1 MSVNTFQS
9 KRGHTRVK
17 FEPLNVSC
25 SLVCLTPQ
33 SPMAQVINTTLSPIE
48 YEPDRSV
55 TPTLVLP
62 EVRAIDLDNVFQH
75 GAVNQYLTLDSLEW
89 TVDGKSI
96 NSVWAEGVD
105 YEIIKTEDDT
115 RGALKVFKNL
125 GANEKAVLHFKGKFF
140 DWRTG
145 IIIDVESGDEALI
158 CTDKGENIMQCHID
172 KPVIEYDPLF
182 DDLLLYDYKKAREI
196 SVYGS
201 RADYINGKSFEQTIN
216 VVLTDGTTECATL
229 PDGISMK
236 LVKLGSDTALVAN
249 SEENPE
255 VMEISYPN
263 IKFDMRLIDKA
274 DYEVQFLKGSTMV
287 CRATIGLHTSCTM
300 PVLGQGA
307 IGSDIAASQ
316 KEYFN
321 SVLLNLADR
330 QVEYPELYYLIQ
342 WFTQAKYNDNGTWKY
357 ATQKTWQRGVNMEAA
372 VADLGIG
379 LTQNNSFFD
388 FWFELEAHKPC
399 QLLTD
404 ENGLIL
410 TDEDGLILTDENGN
424 FLID

>member
-1 MSVNTFQS
+1 MNENTFQS

-48 YEPDRSV
+48 YEPDRSD
-55 TPTLVLP
+55 TPTLILP

-96 NSVWAEGVD
+96 NSVWTEGVD

-145 IIIDVESGDEALI
+145 IILDVESGDEALI

-236 LVKLGSDTALVAN
+236 LVKLGSDAALVAN

-404 ENGLIL
+404 EDGLIL
-410 TDEDGLILTDENGN
+410 TDEDGN

>member
-1 MSVNTFQS
+1 MNENTFQS

-33 SPMAQVINTTLSPIE
+33 SPMAQVVNTTLSPIE
-48 YEPDRSV
+48 YEPDRSGS
-55 TPTLVLP
+55 PTLVLP

-75 GAVNQYLTLDSLEW
+75 GAANQYLTLDSLEW

-96 NSVWAEGVD
+96 NSVWTEGVD

-115 RGALKVFKNL
+115 RGALKIFKNL
-125 GANEKAVLHFKGKFF
+125 GANEKAVLHFKGKFL

-145 IIIDVESGDEALI
+145 IILDVESGDEALI

-172 KPVIEYDPLF
+172 KPVVEYDPLF
-182 DDLLLYDYKKAREI
+182 DDLLLYDYKKARGI
-196 SVYGS
+196 TVQGS

-216 VVLTDGTTECATL
+216 VVLTDGTTECAAL
-229 PDGISMK
+229 PAGISMK
-236 LVKLGSDTALVAN
+236 LVKLGYDTALVAN
-249 SEENPE
+249 SEANPE
-255 VMEISYPN
+255 VMAISYPN
-263 IKFDMRLIDKA
+263 IKFDMRLIDKS

-300 PVLGQGA
+300 PVFGQGTSGA
-307 IGSDIAASQ
+307 DIAVSQ
-316 KEYFN
+316 SEYFN
-321 SVLLNLADR
+321 SVMLNLADR
-330 QVEYPELYYLIQ
+330 QVEYPELYYMIQ

-357 ATQKTWQRGVNMEAA
+357 AAQKAWQRGVNMAA
-372 VADLGIG
+372 PVADLGIG
-379 LTQNNSFFD
+379 LTQNDSFFD
-388 FWFELEAHKPC
+388 FWFDVNAHKSC
-399 QLLTD
+399 QPQTD
-404 ENGLIL
+404 ENGVV
-410 TDEDGLILTDENGN
+410 LTDENGN

>member
-48 YEPDRSV
+48 YEPDRSD

-62 EVRAIDLDNVFQH
+62 EVRAIDIDNVFQH

-96 NSVWAEGVD
+96 NSVWTEGVD

-229 PDGISMK
+229 PDGVSMK
-236 LVKLGSDTALVAN
+236 LIKLGSDAALVAN

-263 IKFDMRLIDKA
+263 IKFDMRLINKA
-274 DYEVQFLKGSTMV
+274 DYEVQFFKGSTMV

-410 TDEDGLILTDENGN
+410 TDEDGN

>member
-9 KRGHTRVK
+9 QRGHTRVK

-55 TPTLVLP
+55 SPTLVLP
-62 EVRAIDLDNVFQH
+62 DVRAIDLDNVFQH

-96 NSVWAEGVD
+96 NSVWTEGVD
-105 YEIIKTEDDT
+105 YEIIKEDNDT

-125 GANEKAVLHFKGKFF
+125 GANEKAVLHFKGKFL

-145 IIIDVESGDEALI
+145 IILNVESGDAALT
-158 CTDKGENIMQCHID
+158 CTDKGDDIMQCHID
-172 KPVIEYDPLF
+172 KPVVEYDPLF
-182 DDLLLYDYKKAREI
+182 DDLLLYDYKLARGI
-196 SVYGS
+196 TVQGS

-216 VVLTDGTTECATL
+216 VVMTDGTTECATL

-236 LVKLGSDTALVAN
+236 LFKLGSNTALVAN
-249 SEENPE
+249 SEANPE
-255 VMEISYPN
+255 VMAISYPN

-274 DYEVQFLKGSTMV
+274 DYEVQFLKGSAII

-300 PVLGQGA
+300 PVFGQGTSCA
-307 IGSDIAASQ
+307 DIAVSQ
-316 KEYFN
+316 KEYYN

-357 ATQKTWQRGVNMEAA
+357 AAQKAWQRGENMAA
-372 VADLGIG
+372 PVADIGIG
-379 LTQNNSFFD
+379 LTQNDSFFD
-388 FWFELEAHKPC
+388 FWFDVNAHKFC
-399 QLLTD
+399 QPQTD

-410 TDEDGLILTDENGN
+410 TDEDGN

>member
-48 YEPDRSV
+48 YEPDRSD

-96 NSVWAEGVD
+96 NSVWTEGVD

-196 SVYGS
+196 PVYGS

-216 VVLTDGTTECATL
+216 VVLTDGTKECATL

-342 WFTQAKYNDNGTWKY
+342 WFTQAKYNDNGIWKY
-357 ATQKTWQRGVNMEAA
+357 AAQKTWQRGVNMEAA

-410 TDEDGLILTDENGN
+410 TDEDGN

>member
-48 YEPDRSV
+48 YEPDRSD
-55 TPTLVLP
+55 TPTLILP

-96 NSVWAEGVD
+96 NSVWTEGVD

-145 IIIDVESGDEALI
+145 IILDVESGDEALI

-274 DYEVQFLKGSTMV
+274 DYEVQFLKGSTIV

-410 TDEDGLILTDENGN
+410 TDEDGN

>member
-1 MSVNTFQS
+1 MSNNTFQS

-48 YEPDRSV
+48 YEPDRSD

-96 NSVWAEGVD
+96 NSVWTEGVD

-145 IIIDVESGDEALI
+145 IILDVESGDEALI

-201 RADYINGKSFEQTIN
+201 RADYINGKSFEQAIN

-410 TDEDGLILTDENGN
+410 TDEDGN

>member
-48 YEPDRSV
+48 YEPDRND

-96 NSVWAEGVD
+96 NSVWTEGVD

-115 RGALKVFKNL
+115 RGSLKVFKNL

-145 IIIDVESGDEALI
+145 IILDVESGDEALI

-201 RADYINGKSFEQTIN
+201 RADYINGKSFEQAIN

-410 TDEDGLILTDENGN
+410 TDEDGN

>member
-1 MSVNTFQS
+1 M
-9 KRGHTRVK
+9 K

-48 YEPDRSV
+48 YEPDRSD

-96 NSVWAEGVD
+96 NSVWTEGVD

-357 ATQKTWQRGVNMEAA
+357 AAQKTWQRGVNMSAP

-410 TDEDGLILTDENGN
+410 TDEDGN

>member
-9 KRGHTRVK
+9 QRGHTRVK

-48 YEPDRSV
+48 YEPDRSG

-62 EVRAIDLDNVFQH
+62 EVRAIDLDNVFQR
-75 GAVNQYLTLDSLEW
+75 GAVNQYLTIDSLEW
-89 TVDGKSI
+89 TVDGKPI
-96 NSVWAEGVD
+96 NSVWTEGVD
-105 YEIIKTEDDT
+105 YEIIKTDDDT

-125 GANEKAVLHFKGKFF
+125 GAKEKAVLHFKGKFL

-145 IIIDVESGDEALI
+145 IILDVESGDEALT
-158 CTDKGENIMQCHID
+158 CTDKGDNIMQCHID
-172 KPVIEYDPLF
+172 KPVVEYDPLF

-196 SVYGS
+196 TVQGS

-236 LVKLGSDTALVAN
+236 LVKIGSNTALVAN
-249 SEENPE
+249 SEANPE

-274 DYEVQFLKGSTMV
+274 DYEVQFLKGSTMI

-300 PVLGQGA
+300 PVFGQGTSGA
-307 IGSDIAASQ
+307 DIAASQ

-321 SVLLNLADR
+321 SAMLNLADR

-357 ATQKTWQRGVNMEAA
+357 ATQKAWQRGVKMAA
-372 VADLGIG
+372 PVADLGIG
-379 LTQNNSFFD
+379 LTQNDCFFD
-388 FWFELEAHKPC
+388 FWFDVNAHKSC
-399 QLLTD
+399 QPQTD
-404 ENGLIL
+404 ENGVV
-410 TDEDGLILTDENGN
+410 LTDENGN
-424 FLID
+424 ILID

>member
-1 MSVNTFQS
+1 MNENTFQS
-9 KRGHTRVK
+9 QRGHTRVK

-48 YEPDRSV
+48 YEPDRSD
-55 TPTLVLP
+55 TPTLILP

-96 NSVWAEGVD
+96 NSVWTEGVD

-145 IIIDVESGDEALI
+145 IILDVESGDEALI

-216 VVLTDGTTECATL
+216 IVLTDGTTECATL

-357 ATQKTWQRGVNMEAA
+357 AAQKTWQRGVNMEAA

-410 TDEDGLILTDENGN
+410 TDEDGN

>member
-1 MSVNTFQS
+1 MNENIFQS

-33 SPMAQVINTTLSPIE
+33 SPMAQVTNATLSPAE
-48 YEPDRSV
+48 YEPNRRVS
-55 TPTLVLP
+55 PTLVLP

-75 GAVNQYLTLDSLEW
+75 GAVNQYLTIDSLDW
-89 TVDGKSI
+89 SVDSKPIS
-96 NSVWAEGVD
+96 SVWKEGVD
-105 YEIIKTEDDT
+105 YEIIKAEDDT
-115 RGALKVFKNL
+115 RGALKIFKNL
-125 GANEKAVLHFKGKFF
+125 GANEKAVLHFKGKFL

-145 IIIDVESGDEALI
+145 IILDVESDDAALT
-158 CTDKGENIMQCHID
+158 CTDKGEDIMACHID
-172 KPVIEYDPLF
+172 KPLVEYDPLF
-182 DDLLLYDYKKAREI
+182 DELLLYDYKKARGI
-196 SVYGS
+196 TVQGS

-236 LVKLGSDTALVAN
+236 LVKLGSNTALVAN
-249 SEENPE
+249 SEANPE
-255 VMEISYPN
+255 VMAISYPN

-274 DYEVQFLKGSTMV
+274 DYEVQFVKDSTII

-300 PVLGQGA
+300 PVFGQG
-307 IGSDIAASQ
+307 ISGSDIAASQ
-316 KEYFN
+316 KEYYN

-357 ATQKTWQRGVNMEAA
+357 ATQKAWQRGVNMAA
-372 VADLGIG
+372 PVADLGIG
-379 LTQNNSFFD
+379 LTQNDCFFD
-388 FWFELEAHKPC
+388 FWFDVNAHKSC
-399 QLLTD
+399 QPQTD
-404 ENGLIL
+404 ENGVV
-410 TDEDGLILTDENGN
+410 LTDENGN
-424 FLID
+424 ILID

>member
-1 MSVNTFQS
+1 MNENTFQS
-9 KRGHTRVK
+9 QRGHTRVK

-75 GAVNQYLTLDSLEW
+75 GAVNQYLTLDCLEW

-96 NSVWAEGVD
+96 NSVWTEGVD

-125 GANEKAVLHFKGKFF
+125 GANEKAVLHFKGKFL

-145 IIIDVESGDEALI
+145 IILDVESGDEALI

-172 KPVIEYDPLF
+172 KPVVEYDPLF

-196 SVYGS
+196 TVQGS

-229 PDGISMK
+229 PAGISMK
-236 LVKLGSDTALVAN
+236 LVKLGSNTALVAN
-249 SEENPE
+249 SEANPE
-255 VMEISYPN
+255 VMAISYPN

-300 PVLGQGA
+300 PVFGQGT

-330 QVEYPELYYLIQ
+330 EVDYPELYYLIQ

-357 ATQKTWQRGVNMEAA
+357 AAQKTWQRGVNLEAA

-410 TDEDGLILTDENGN
+410 TDEDGN

>member
-1 MSVNTFQS
+1 
-9 KRGHTRVK
+9 
-17 FEPLNVSC
+17 
-25 SLVCLTPQ
+25 
-33 SPMAQVINTTLSPIE
+33 MAQVTNATLSPAE
-48 YEPDRSV
+48 YEPDRRVS
-55 TPTLVLP
+55 PTLVLP

-75 GAVNQYLTLDSLEW
+75 GSVNQYLTLDNLDW
-89 TVDGKSI
+89 TVDGNPI
-96 NSVWAEGVD
+96 ESVWTEGVD

-125 GANEKAVLHFKGKFF
+125 GANEKAVLHFNGKFL

-145 IIIDVESGDEALI
+145 IIIDVYSGDAALT
-158 CTDKGENIMQCHID
+158 CTDKGDDIMNCHID
-172 KPVIEYDPLF
+172 KPVVEYDPLF

-196 SVYGS
+196 PVHGS
-201 RADYINGKSFEQTIN
+201 RADYINGKSYEQTVNI
-216 VVLTDGTTECATL
+216 VLTDGTKECDTL
-229 PDGISMK
+229 PDGISMN

-249 SEENPE
+249 SEANPE

-274 DYEVQFLKGSTMV
+274 DYEVQFLKGSTMI
-287 CRATIGLHTSCTM
+287 CRATICLHTSCTM
-300 PVLGQGA
+300 PVFGQGTSGA
-307 IGSDIAASQ
+307 DIASSQ

-321 SVLLNLADR
+321 SAMLNLSDR

-357 ATQKTWQRGVNMEAA
+357 ATQKAWQRGVNMAA
-372 VADLGIG
+372 PVADLGIG
-379 LTQNNSFFD
+379 LTQNDSFFD
-388 FWFELEAHKPC
+388 FWFDVNAHKSC
-399 QLLTD
+399 QPQTD

-410 TDEDGLILTDENGN
+410 ADEDGN

>member
-1 MSVNTFQS
+1 M
-9 KRGHTRVK
+9 K

-33 SPMAQVINTTLSPIE
+33 SPMAQVTNATLSPAE
-48 YEPDRSV
+48 YEPDRRVS
-55 TPTLVLP
+55 PTLVLP

-75 GAVNQYLTLDSLEW
+75 GSVNQYLTLDNLDW
-89 TVDGKSI
+89 TVDGNPI
-96 NSVWAEGVD
+96 ESVWTEGVD

-125 GANEKAVLHFKGKFF
+125 GANEKAVLHFNGKFL

-145 IIIDVESGDEALI
+145 IIIDVYSGDAALT
-158 CTDKGENIMQCHID
+158 CTDKGDDIMNCHID
-172 KPVIEYDPLF
+172 KPVVEYDPLF

-196 SVYGS
+196 PVHGS
-201 RADYINGKSFEQTIN
+201 RADYINGKSYEQTVNI
-216 VVLTDGTTECATL
+216 VLTDGTKECDTL

-236 LVKLGSDTALVAN
+236 IVKLGSDTALVAN
-249 SEENPE
+249 SEANPE

-274 DYEVQFLKGSTMV
+274 DYEVQFLKGSTMI
-287 CRATIGLHTSCTM
+287 CRATICLHTSCTM
-300 PVLGQGA
+300 PVFGHGTSGA
-307 IGSDIAASQ
+307 DIASSQ

-321 SVLLNLADR
+321 SAMLNLSDR

-357 ATQKTWQRGVNMEAA
+357 AAQKTWQRGVNLEAA
-372 VADLGIG
+372 VSDLGIG
-379 LTQNNSFFD
+379 LTKNNSFFD
-388 FWFELEAHKPC
+388 FWFELEAHKTC

-410 TDEDGLILTDENGN
+410 TDEDGNL
-424 FLID
+424 LID

>member
-9 KRGHTRVK
+9 QRGHTRVK

-33 SPMAQVINTTLSPIE
+33 SPMAQVTNATLSPAE
-48 YEPDRSV
+48 YEPDRRVS
-55 TPTLVLP
+55 PTLVLP

-75 GAVNQYLTLDSLEW
+75 GAVNQYLTLDNLEW
-89 TVDGKSI
+89 TVNGEPI
-96 NSVWAEGVD
+96 EEVWYEGVD

-125 GANEKAVLHFKGKFF
+125 GANEKAVLHFKGKFL

-145 IIIDVESGDEALI
+145 IIIDVESGDAALT
-158 CTDKGENIMQCHID
+158 CTDKGEDIMDCHID
-172 KPVIEYDPLF
+172 KPVVEYDPLF
-182 DDLLLYDYKKAREI
+182 DDLLLYDYKMARGITVNGARE
-196 SVYGS
+196 
-201 RADYINGKSFEQTIN
+201 DYINGKSFEQTVN

-229 PDGISMK
+229 PAGISMK

-249 SEENPE
+249 SEANPE

-274 DYEVQFLKGSTMV
+274 DYEVQFVKGSTII

-300 PVLGQGA
+300 PVFGQGTSGA
-307 IGSDIAASQ
+307 DIAVSQ
-316 KEYFN
+316 SEYFN
-321 SVLLNLADR
+321 SVMLNLADR
-330 QVEYPELYYLIQ
+330 QVEYPELYYMIQ

-357 ATQKTWQRGVNMEAA
+357 ATQKAWQRGVSMAA
-372 VADLGIG
+372 PVSDLGIG
-379 LTQNNSFFD
+379 LTQNDSFFD
-388 FWFELEAHKPC
+388 YWFEVNAHKSC
-399 QLLTD
+399 QPQTD
-404 ENGLIL
+404 ENG
-410 TDEDGLILTDENGN
+410 DVLTDENGN
-424 FLID
+424 ILID

>member
-1 MSVNTFQS
+1 M
-9 KRGHTRVK
+9 K

-48 YEPDRSV
+48 YEPDRSD
-55 TPTLVLP
+55 TPTLILP

-75 GAVNQYLTLDSLEW
+75 GAVNQYLTLDKMEW

-96 NSVWAEGVD
+96 NSVWTEGVD

-125 GANEKAVLHFKGKFF
+125 GANEKAVLHFKGKFL

-145 IIIDVESGDEALI
+145 IILDVESGDAALI

-274 DYEVQFLKGSTMV
+274 DYEVQFLKGSTIV

-357 ATQKTWQRGVNMEAA
+357 AAQKTWQRGVNLEAA
-372 VADLGIG
+372 VSDLGIG

-410 TDEDGLILTDENGN
+410 TDEDGN

>member
-48 YEPDRSV
+48 YEPDRSD

-96 NSVWAEGVD
+96 NSVWTEGVD

-125 GANEKAVLHFKGKFF
+125 GANEKAVLHFQGKFF

-145 IIIDVESGDEALI
+145 IILDVESGDEALI

-201 RADYINGKSFEQTIN
+201 RADYINGKSFEQAIN

-410 TDEDGLILTDENGN
+410 TDEDGN

>member
-48 YEPDRSV
+48 YEPDRSD

-96 NSVWAEGVD
+96 NSVWTEGVD

-145 IIIDVESGDEALI
+145 IILDVESGDEALI

-236 LVKLGSDTALVAN
+236 LVKLGSDAALVAN

-404 ENGLIL
+404 EDGLIL
-410 TDEDGLILTDENGN
+410 TDEDGN

>member
-48 YEPDRSV
+48 YEPDRSD

-96 NSVWAEGVD
+96 NSVWTEGVD

-145 IIIDVESGDEALI
+145 IILDVESGDEALI

-201 RADYINGKSFEQTIN
+201 RADYINGKSFEQAIN

-404 ENGLIL
+404 EDGLIL
-410 TDEDGLILTDENGN
+410 TDEDGN

>member
-48 YEPDRSV
+48 YEPDRSD

-96 NSVWAEGVD
+96 SSVWTEGVD

-145 IIIDVESGDEALI
+145 IILDVESGDEALI

-216 VVLTDGTTECATL
+216 IVLTDGTTECATL

-357 ATQKTWQRGVNMEAA
+357 AAQKTWQRGVSMAA
-372 VADLGIG
+372 PVADLGIG

-399 QLLTD
+399 QVLKD
-404 ENGLIL
+404 EG
-410 TDEDGLILTDENGN
+410 GLILTDENGN

>member
-48 YEPDRSV
+48 YEPDRND

-96 NSVWAEGVD
+96 NSVWTEGVD

-145 IIIDVESGDEALI
+145 IILDVESGDEALI

-342 WFTQAKYNDNGTWKY
+342 WFTQAKYNDNGIWKY
-357 ATQKTWQRGVNMEAA
+357 AAQKTWQRGVNMEAA
-372 VADLGIG
+372 IADLGIG

-410 TDEDGLILTDENGN
+410 TDEDGN

>member
-48 YEPDRSV
+48 YEPDRSD

-62 EVRAIDLDNVFQH
+62 EVRAIDLDSVFQH

-96 NSVWAEGVD
+96 NSVWTEGVD

-145 IIIDVESGDEALI
+145 IILDVESGDEALI

-404 ENGLIL
+404 EDGLIL
-410 TDEDGLILTDENGN
+410 TDEDGN

>member
-1 MSVNTFQS
+1 MNESTFQS

-48 YEPDRSV
+48 YEPDRSD

-75 GAVNQYLTLDSLEW
+75 GADNQYLTLDSLEW

-96 NSVWAEGVD
+96 NSVWTEGVD

-145 IIIDVESGDEALI
+145 IILDVESGDEALI

-404 ENGLIL
+404 EDGLIL
-410 TDEDGLILTDENGN
+410 TDEDGN

>member
-9 KRGHTRVK
+9 QRGHTRVK

-33 SPMAQVINTTLSPIE
+33 SPMAQVANTTLSPIE

-55 TPTLVLP
+55 APTLILP

-96 NSVWAEGVD
+96 NSVWTEGVD

-145 IIIDVESGDEALI
+145 IILDVESGDEALI

-404 ENGLIL
+404 EDGLIL
-410 TDEDGLILTDENGN
+410 TDEDGN

>member
-1 MSVNTFQS
+1 MNDNIFQS

-48 YEPDRSV
+48 YEPDRSD

-96 NSVWAEGVD
+96 NSVWTEGVD

-158 CTDKGENIMQCHID
+158 CQDKGENIMQCHID

-196 SVYGS
+196 PVYGS

-216 VVLTDGTTECATL
+216 VVLTDGTKECATL

-236 LVKLGSDTALVAN
+236 LVKLGSETGLVAN

-255 VMEISYPN
+255 IMSISYPN

-357 ATQKTWQRGVNMEAA
+357 AAQKMWQRGVNMEAA

-410 TDEDGLILTDENGN
+410 TDEDGN

>member
-9 KRGHTRVK
+9 QRGHTRVK

-33 SPMAQVINTTLSPIE
+33 SPMAQVINSTLSPIE

-55 TPTLVLP
+55 SPTLVLP

-75 GAVNQYLTLDSLEW
+75 GSANQYLTLDRLDW
-89 TVDGKSI
+89 TVDGNPI
-96 NSVWAEGVD
+96 NSVWTEGVD
-105 YEIIKTEDDT
+105 YEIIKSEDDT

-125 GANEKAVLHFKGKFF
+125 GANEKAVLHFKGKFI

-145 IIIDVESGDEALI
+145 IILVVESGDAALT
-158 CTDKGENIMQCHID
+158 CTDKGDDIMNCHID
-172 KPVIEYDPLF
+172 KPVVEYDPLF

-196 SVYGS
+196 PVYGS
-201 RADYINGKSFEQTIN
+201 REEYVNGKSFEQTVN
-216 VVLTDGTTECATL
+216 VVLTDGTKECATL

-236 LVKLGSDTALVAN
+236 LVRLGSNTAIVAN
-249 SEENPE
+249 SEANPE
-255 VMEISYPN
+255 VMEIGYPN
-263 IKFDMRLIDKA
+263 IKFDMRLIDKV
-274 DYEVQFLKGSTMV
+274 DYEVQFLKDSTII
-287 CRATIGLHTSCTM
+287 CRSTIGLHTSCTM
-300 PVLGQGA
+300 PVFGQGTSGA
-307 IGSDIAASQ
+307 DIAASQ
-316 KEYFN
+316 SEYFN
-321 SVLLNLADR
+321 SAMLNLADR
-330 QVEYPELYYLIQ
+330 QVDYPELYYLIQ

-357 ATQKTWQRGVNMEAA
+357 AAQKTWQRGVNLQAA
-372 VADLGIG
+372 VSDLGIG

-399 QLLTD
+399 QLLK
-404 ENGLIL
+404 
-410 TDEDGLILTDENGN
+410 DEDGLILTDENGN

>member
-48 YEPDRSV
+48 YEPDRSD
-55 TPTLVLP
+55 TPTLILP

-96 NSVWAEGVD
+96 NSVWTEGVD

-125 GANEKAVLHFKGKFF
+125 GANEKAVLHFKGKFL

-145 IIIDVESGDEALI
+145 IILDVESGDEALI

-236 LVKLGSDTALVAN
+236 LVKLGSDAALVAN

-255 VMEISYPN
+255 VMAISYPN

-357 ATQKTWQRGVNMEAA
+357 ATQKTWQRGVNMKAA

-410 TDEDGLILTDENGN
+410 TDEDGN

>member
-48 YEPDRSV
+48 YEPDRSD

-62 EVRAIDLDNVFQH
+62 EVRAIDLDSVFQH

-96 NSVWAEGVD
+96 NSVWTEGVD

-145 IIIDVESGDEALI
+145 IILDVESGDEALI

-216 VVLTDGTTECATL
+216 IVLTDGTTECATL

-274 DYEVQFLKGSTMV
+274 DYEVQFLKGSTIV

-357 ATQKTWQRGVNMEAA
+357 ATQKTWQRGANMEAA

-410 TDEDGLILTDENGN
+410 TDEDGN

>member
-9 KRGHTRVK
+9 QRGHTRVK

-48 YEPDRSV
+48 YEPDRSD

-75 GAVNQYLTLDSLEW
+75 GADNQYLTLDSLEW

-96 NSVWAEGVD
+96 NSVWTEGVD

-145 IIIDVESGDEALI
+145 IILDVESGDEALI

-357 ATQKTWQRGVNMEAA
+357 AAQKTWQRGVNLEAA

-404 ENGLIL
+404 EDGLIL
-410 TDEDGLILTDENGN
+410 TDEDGN

>member
-1 MSVNTFQS
+1 MSNNTFQS

-33 SPMAQVINTTLSPIE
+33 SPMAQVTNSTLSPAE
-48 YEPDRSV
+48 YEPDRRYS
-55 TPTLVLP
+55 PTLVLP
-62 EVRAIDLDNVFQH
+62 EVRVIDLDNVFKH
-75 GAVNQYLTLDSLEW
+75 GAANQYLTLDSLDW
-89 TVDGKSI
+89 TVDGNPIS
-96 NSVWAEGVD
+96 SVWKEGVD
-105 YEIIKTEDDT
+105 YEIIKSEDDT

-125 GANEKAVLHFKGKFF
+125 GANEKAVLHFKGKFL

-145 IIIDVESGDEALI
+145 IILDVESGDEALI
-158 CTDKGENIMQCHID
+158 CTDKGEDIMACHID
-172 KPVIEYDPLF
+172 KPLVEYDPLF
-182 DDLLLYDYKKAREI
+182 DDLLLYEYKVARGI
-196 SVYGS
+196 PVNGS
-201 RADYINGKSFEQTIN
+201 RADYINGKSYEQTVNI
-216 VVLTDGTTECATL
+216 VFTDGTTECATL
-229 PDGISMK
+229 PEGISMK

-249 SEENPE
+249 SEANPE
-255 VMEISYPN
+255 IMEISYPN

-274 DYEVQFLKGSTMV
+274 NYEIQFLKGSTMV

-300 PVLGQGA
+300 PVLGQGTSGA
-307 IGSDIAASQ
+307 DIASSQ

-321 SVLLNLADR
+321 SAILNLADR
-330 QVEYPELYYLIQ
+330 QVDYPELYYLIQ

-357 ATQKTWQRGVNMEAA
+357 AAQKAWQRGVNLEAA

-379 LTQNNSFFD
+379 LTHNNSFFD

-404 ENGLIL
+404 E
-410 TDEDGLILTDENGN
+410 DGLILTDENGN

>member
-48 YEPDRSV
+48 YEPDRSD

-96 NSVWAEGVD
+96 NSVWTEGVD

-145 IIIDVESGDEALI
+145 IILDVESGDEALI

-404 ENGLIL
+404 EDGLIL
-410 TDEDGLILTDENGN
+410 TDEDGN

>member
-9 KRGHTRVK
+9 QRGHTRVK

-48 YEPDRSV
+48 YEPDRSD

-96 NSVWAEGVD
+96 NSVWTEGVD

-125 GANEKAVLHFKGKFF
+125 GANEKAVLHFKGKFL

-145 IIIDVESGDEALI
+145 IILDVESGDEALI

-201 RADYINGKSFEQTIN
+201 RADYINGKSFEQAIN

-410 TDEDGLILTDENGN
+410 TDEDGN

>member
-48 YEPDRSV
+48 YEPDRSD

-96 NSVWAEGVD
+96 NSVWTEGVD

-145 IIIDVESGDEALI
+145 IILDVESGDEALI

-274 DYEVQFLKGSTMV
+274 DYEVQFLKGSTIV

-410 TDEDGLILTDENGN
+410 TDEDGN

>member
-1 MSVNTFQS
+1 MNENKFQS

-33 SPMAQVINTTLSPIE
+33 SPMAQVTNSTLSPAE
-48 YEPDRSV
+48 YEPDRRYS
-55 TPTLVLP
+55 PTLVLP
-62 EVRAIDLDNVFQH
+62 EVRVIDLDNVFQH
-75 GAVNQYLTLDSLEW
+75 GAANQYLTLDSLEW
-89 TVDGKSI
+89 TLDGKSI
-96 NSVWAEGVD
+96 NSVWTEGVD

-115 RGALKVFKNL
+115 RGALKVLKNL
-125 GANEKAVLHFKGKFF
+125 GANEKAVLHFKGKFL

-145 IIIDVESGDEALI
+145 IIIDVESGDAALT
-158 CTDKGENIMQCHID
+158 CTDKGEDIMNCHID
-172 KPVIEYDPLF
+172 KPVVEYDPLF

-196 SVYGS
+196 PVQGS

-255 VMEISYPN
+255 IMSISYPN

-274 DYEVQFLKGSTMV
+274 DYEVQFLKGSTII

-300 PVLGQGA
+300 PVLGQGTSGA
-307 IGSDIAASQ
+307 DIAASQ

-321 SVLLNLADR
+321 TVLLNLADR

-357 ATQKTWQRGVNMEAA
+357 AAQKAWQRGISMAA
-372 VADLGIG
+372 PVADLGIG
-379 LTQNNSFFD
+379 LTHNNSFFD

-410 TDEDGLILTDENGN
+410 TDENGN

>member
-48 YEPDRSV
+48 YEPDRSD

-96 NSVWAEGVD
+96 NSVWTEGVD

-125 GANEKAVLHFKGKFF
+125 GANEKAVLHFKGKFL

-145 IIIDVESGDEALI
+145 IILDVESGDEALI
-158 CTDKGENIMQCHID
+158 CTDKGENVMQCHID

-216 VVLTDGTTECATL
+216 VVLTNGTTECATL

-236 LVKLGSDTALVAN
+236 LVKLGSDAALVAN

-255 VMEISYPN
+255 VMAISYPN

-357 ATQKTWQRGVNMEAA
+357 AAQKTWQRGVNMEAA

-410 TDEDGLILTDENGN
+410 TDEDGN